1 MPSQDTPSSSH
12 QLPSW
17 QQHSPETLQSMDD
30 AVRGCVIMRMNSR
43 PIPSHHF
50 SSSFQQRY
58 IHAVPQD
65 HHPTSTRARL
75 AYLQLIL
82 AEALDICSDLEAS
95 SYVSPSDHHDSNLR
109 ILYDI
114 VEDEDAPTE

>member
-1 MPSQDTPSSSH
+1 MPSQHTPSSTH

-30 AVRGCVIMRMNSR
+30 AVRGSVMMRMNSR
-43 PIPSHHF
+43 PIPSHH
-50 SSSFQQRY
+50 SSSSSQQRY
-58 IHAVPQD
+58 FRAVPQD

>member
-1 MPSQDTPSSSH
+1 MPSQHTPSSSH

-30 AVRGCVIMRMNSR
+30 AVRGSVMTRMNSR

-58 IHAVPQD
+58 FRAVPQE

-75 AYLQLIL
+75 AYLQI
-82 AEALDICSDLEAS
+82 DIGRSTGYMFRLGGVVVCIT
-95 SYVSPSDHHDSNLR
+95 VGP
-109 ILYDI
+109 
-114 VEDEDAPTE
+114 P